1 MVKSVVATSVAT
13 IIVLLLLLSTSI
25 RHHRTTTAQNIT
37 PPASSSYYPSSR
49 ERSVRRALPS
59 KVLIGY
65 TAGRDYAT
73 VRNAIVRDGVN
84 VVIWSFIEIIVP
96 ESVTTTTTTTTSTRG
111 DEGVLK
117 TNLEMKQIQQ
127 LIIELD
133 MSGYSHVVHL
143 ASFGGWDGPHLQP
156 LSPISAR
163 EYSNSWMSAWRS
175 SIVSTIFHGIDWD
188 FEGNDDVASPLN
200 YFHQTELD
208 SMGHISQQMKDEG
221 YIVTIAPPQSYLNFD
236 SSGFTQSVNITQDR
250 GWHDDF
256 SYFGNNIYA
265 YTLYKYG
272 TYIDLVSIQL
282 YESYSNAAMSIYH
295 DGNTAEDYIYNY
307 IYNIAH
313 VNKQSFLVNFTQ
325 DLQLEGTM
333 GSSSVRVP
341 MELNKLV
348 IGLANGWAFNNNTLN
363 NNNKTVYISP
373 MECQR
378 AYNRLINSVHGD
390 LSPRGFMFWTI
401 DSEGSNGVYMARG
414 ISNFL
419 HTKPKGWQALFTTI

>member
-1 MVKSVVATSVAT
+1 MVATSVAT
-13 IIVLLLLLSTSI
+13 IIIVLLLLLSTSI
-25 RHHRTTTAQNIT
+25 RHHRTTTAAQNIT
-37 PPASSSYYPSSR
+37 PPASSSYPSSR

-73 VRNAIVRDGVN
+73 VRNAVVRDGVN
-84 VVIWSFIEIIVP
+84 VVIWSFVEIIVP
-96 ESVTTTTTTTTSTRG
+96 ESVTTTT
-111 DEGVLK
+111 EGVLK
-117 TNLEMKQIQQ
+117 TNLNIKQIRR

-143 ASFGGWDGPHLQP
+143 ASFGGWDGPHIQQP
-156 LSPISAR
+156 SSPISSAR
-163 EYSNSWMSAWRS
+163 EYSNGWMSAWRS
-175 SIVSTIFHGIDWD
+175 SIASTIFHGIDWD

-200 YFHQTELD
+200 YFRRTELD

-236 SSGFTQSVNITQDR
+236 SSDFTRYVNITQDR

-265 YTLYKYG
+265 YALYKYG
-272 TYIDLVSIQL
+272 AHIDLVSIQL
-282 YESYSNAAMSIYH
+282 YESYSNAAMSIYR

-325 DLQLEGTM
+325 DLQLGGTM

-378 AYNRLINSVHGD
+378 AYNRLVNSVHGD

-419 HTKPKGWQALFTTI
+419 HTKTQGVASIIYHRLID